1 MNTKSKTW
9 NILFTFALTLSL
21 IALSGIVLSDDDDDE
36 ESGYSGRWAKS
47 RLDVA
52 PVDNAFYKEECGACH
67 FPYQPGL
74 LPARSWQKLMSGL
87 DNHFGENAELDAAD
101 AQKLSVYL
109 IANAADKSSYKRSKG
124 ITRSLSKRE
133 VPLRISETRY
143 FKRKHHELPS
153 RMVKGNDKVRSFSNC
168 DLCHTRAAQGS
179 YNEHQ
184 VKIPGFRNW
193 DD

>member
-1 MNTKSKTW
+1 MKTTTW
-9 NILFTFALTLSL
+9 ILVNVLG
-21 IALSGIVLSDDDDDE
+21 IALGLGLVSGVVLSDDDE
-36 ESGYSGRWAKS
+36 HEGRSGWNQS

-52 PVDNAFYKEECGACH
+52 PVDNAFYKEECGSCH

-74 LPARSWQKLMSGL
+74 LPARSWQKMMGGL
-87 DNHFGENAELDAAD
+87 EEQFGENAELDADD
-101 AQKLSVYL
+101 AQQLTTYL
-109 IANAADKSSYKRSKG
+109 TENAADTSNYKRSLG
-124 ITRSLSKRE
+124 ITRSLRQND
-133 VPLRISETRY
+133 VPLRISDTRY

-184 VKIPGFRNW
+184 VKIPGFGNW